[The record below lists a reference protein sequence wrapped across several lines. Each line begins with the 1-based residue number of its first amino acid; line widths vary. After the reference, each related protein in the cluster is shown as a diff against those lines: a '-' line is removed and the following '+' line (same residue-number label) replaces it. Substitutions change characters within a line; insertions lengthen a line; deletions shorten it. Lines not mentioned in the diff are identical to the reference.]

1 MVALI
6 EVVLGLLLAGLALLE
21 LTGKTDFLG
30 RKKRERIIERAEA
43 RAEESEESEDDRPF

>member
-6 EVVLGLLLAGLALLE
+6 EVVLGVFLAGLALLE

-30 RKKRERIIERAEA
+30 RKKRERVIQQAEA
-43 RAEESEESEDDRPF
+43 RAEEHEEDSDDRPF

>member
-6 EVVLGLLLAGLALLE
+6 EVVIGVLLAGLVVLE

-30 RKKRERIIERAEA
+30 RQKRKRLIEQTEA
-43 RAEESEESEDDRPF
+43 RTEQPEEQDDDRPF

>member
-6 EVVLGLLLAGLALLE
+6 EVVLGLFLAGLALLE

-30 RKKRERIIERAEA
+30 RKKRERIIEQAEA
-43 RAEESEESEDDRPF
+43 RAESREDESDDRPF

>member
-30 RKKRERIIERAEA
+30 RQKRERIIEQAEA
-43 RAEESEESEDDRPF
+43 RAEEPEEPEDDRPF

>member
-6 EVVLGLLLAGLALLE
+6 EVVLGLFLAGLVLLE

-30 RKKRERIIERAEA
+30 RKKREEVIERAER
-43 RAEESEESEDDRPF
+43 RAEERDEESDDRPF

>member
-6 EVVLGLLLAGLALLE
+6 EILLGLFLGGVVVLE

-30 RKKRERIIERAEA
+30 RRKRKRLIEQA
-43 RAEESEESEDDRPF
+43 ESEAQEEADDDRPF